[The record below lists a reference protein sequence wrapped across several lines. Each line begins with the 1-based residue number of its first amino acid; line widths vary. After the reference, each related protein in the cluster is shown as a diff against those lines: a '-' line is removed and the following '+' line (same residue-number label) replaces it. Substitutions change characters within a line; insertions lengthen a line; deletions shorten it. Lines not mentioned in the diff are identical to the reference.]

1 MTIPRF
7 SMSFLKKLFGGG
19 EKNAGTGTAPA
30 VKKQLEYNGFV
41 IKATPYKEQGQ
52 WQTCGTVSKEIGG
65 LLKEHRFV
73 RADRFSDEDSAA
85 DHAILKGQQIVDQSG
100 ERMFET

>member
-1 MTIPRF
+1 
-7 SMSFLKKLFGGG
+7 MSFLKKLFGGG
-19 EKNAGTGTAPA
+19 EKSGEASGPA
-30 VKKQLEYNGFV
+30 AAKKQLEYNGYV

-52 WQTCGTVSKEIGG
+52 WQTCGTVSKEVGG
-65 LLKEHRFV
+65 VVKEHRFI

-100 ERMFET
+100 ERMFD